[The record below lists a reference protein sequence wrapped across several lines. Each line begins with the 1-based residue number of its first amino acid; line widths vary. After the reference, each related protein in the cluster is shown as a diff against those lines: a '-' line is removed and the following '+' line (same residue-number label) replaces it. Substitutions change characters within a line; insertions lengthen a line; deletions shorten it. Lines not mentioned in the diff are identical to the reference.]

1 MWEWISKW
9 EWLLKAF
16 AWIRKLFTRSGQN
29 MSEEGT
35 LELEQIKAHKRAVFH
50 EHYDILIGMAIMAS
64 VFGFFS
70 LAEKVVEHYF
80 PPVIEQQENS
90 NDIN

>member
-29 MSEEGT
+29 MSEEG
-35 LELEQIKAHKRAVFH
+35 H
-50 EHYDILIGMAIMAS
+50 
-64 VFGFFS
+64 
-70 LAEKVVEHYF
+70 
-80 PPVIEQQENS
+80 
-90 NDIN
+90 